1 MKDQSKKV
9 ASLKHKE
16 QVEKSR
22 NARLM
27 EEARKREDNL
37 SENSQQVKV
46 RLACGWSAL
55 CKFCRNATAFLS
67 QGTTGWIWHLL
78 PSSTVK
84 DTLRQKTE
92 RIEELEEA
100 LRESVQITAER
111 EMVLAQEEAA
121 RSLQEKQVHKHTNI
135 AKQYFWPSTARLKET
150 AVLPLS
156 PFSAATVL
164 SLILFLSLCLS
175 VLLLPLLSSLLV
187 VFSCFF
193 FPPLHTASQKH
204 SLKAMH
210 ESNLANFKWS
220 KVWAQY
226 VSVSSDSYRGWTQ

>member
-16 QVEKSR
+16 QVEKSK

-46 RLACGWSAL
+46 SNNRMWFTPRLKRTSRSPTLWLFTFVSAQD
-55 CKFCRNATAFLS
+55 S
-67 QGTTGWIWHLL
+67 
-78 PSSTVK
+78 
-84 DTLRQKTE
+84 LRQKAE

-121 RSLQEKQVHKHTNI
+121 RSLQEKQVG
-135 AKQYFWPSTARLKET
+135 WPE
-150 AVLPLS
+150 
-156 PFSAATVL
+156 
-164 SLILFLSLCLS
+164 S
-175 VLLLPLLSSLLV
+175 VL
-187 VFSCFF
+187 
-193 FPPLHTASQKH
+193 K
-204 SLKAMH
+204 
-210 ESNLANFKWS
+210 
-220 KVWAQY
+220 Y
-226 VSVSSDSYRGWTQ
+226 YRVAG